1 MLATHWPFTPTHQAQ
16 HAYIPT
22 RPSPLSPRSANAPS
36 RPLFTRYAMSK
47 STFSSSDSEN
57 ATPFSKR
64 AVKSNPLF
72 AEKRRSPDEQRER
85 RRDIFMKKV
94 EQGREDK
101 KWAGR
106 TDQVRGVTRC
116 FTEGGLMCFVVDL
129 ENGLS
134 DAEAEGRG

>member
-1 MLATHWPFTPTHQAQ
+1 
-16 HAYIPT
+16 
-22 RPSPLSPRSANAPS
+22 
-36 RPLFTRYAMSK
+36 MSK
-47 STFSSSDSEN
+47 STTSSSDSEN

-116 FTEGGLMCFVVDL
+116 FTEGD
-129 ENGLS
+129 
-134 DAEAEGRG
+134 